1 MGELWKGQDRK
12 LIVTKK
18 ENLKKK
24 KQKCLFLCRILTLFF
39 YVYPQGDWQAKKSFN
54 LSWLGVQMSY
64 QIFNNLDEFLNR
76 HFFR

>member
-24 KQKCLFLCRILTLFF
+24 TEMSIFVSHTHIIFLR
-39 YVYPQGDWQAKKSFN
+39 
-54 LSWLGVQMSY
+54 LSTG
-64 QIFNNLDEFLNR
+64 
-76 HFFR
+76 